1 MKRKRVIL
9 TSLLAGT
16 LLGGAAWAADPA
28 DDTDPARPHDYPAD
42 NTGRNMRDRDDRA
55 VTPTDQSES
64 PADRKVTQKIRSAV
78 VEDESLSTS
87 AHNVKIITVD
97 GVVTLRGPVKSERE
111 RNVIAAKAKSVA
123 GVKQVQNKL
132 EIARE

>member
-1 MKRKRVIL
+1 MTRTRVIL
-9 TSLLAGT
+9 STLIAGT
-16 LLGGAAWAADPA
+16 WLAGAAWAGDP
-28 DDTDPARPHDYPAD
+28 DPARPQDYPAD
-42 NTGRNMRDRDDRA
+42 NTGRNMRDRDDSA
-55 VTPTDQSES
+55 VVPTDQSES

-123 GVKQVQNKL
+123 GVKQVENKL